1 MIILFGAHTWRSGHS
16 SFPASRIR
24 SETAPAIAAN
34 SPYGHHR
41 AATRQPPFLVKSPS
55 GEPRTASTR
64 KTAALPDR
72 TNCKSLR
79 PNGKGISSEGS
90 PTLATTR
97 PPRISGRRK
106 LVSLSKFAGTKLDS
120 TGPGHPPTIGGLVR
134 PALDARESAI
144 WPRHTNRCCGMQV
157 ASAVNRSDYLMDC
170 CRPLRTS
177 GQVGGAW
184 RLCLAQ

>member
-1 MIILFGAHTWRSGHS
+1 MIITFGASTWRSGHS

-24 SETAPAIAAN
+24 SETAPVIAAN
-34 SPYGHHR
+34 SRYGHHR

-72 TNCKSLR
+72 TNCRSLR
-79 PNGKGISSEGS
+79 PNGKDISSEGS

-97 PPRISGRRK
+97 PTRISGLRK
-106 LVSLSKFAGTKLDS
+106 LVPLSKFAVTKLDS
-120 TGPGHPPTIGGLVR
+120 TGPGHPPTTGGRVR

-144 WPRHTNRCCGMQV
+144 WPRHTNRRCGD
-157 ASAVNRSDYLMDC
+157 ASH
-170 CRPLRTS
+170 LR
-177 GQVGGAW
+177 GQSV
-184 RLCLAQ
+184 RLHDGL

>member
-1 MIILFGAHTWRSGHS
+1 MIITFGASTWRSGHS

-24 SETAPAIAAN
+24 SETAPVIAAN
-34 SPYGHHR
+34 SRYGHHR

-72 TNCKSLR
+72 TNCRSLR
-79 PNGKGISSEGS
+79 PNGKDISSEGS

-97 PPRISGRRK
+97 PTRISGRRK
-106 LVSLSKFAGTKLDS
+106 LVPLSKFAVTKLDS
-120 TGPGHPPTIGGLVR
+120 TGPGHPPTTGGRVR

-144 WPRHTNRCCGMQV
+144 WPRHTNRRCGD
-157 ASAVNRSDYLMDC
+157 ASHL
-170 CRPLRTS
+170 L
-177 GQVGGAW
+177 GQSV
-184 RLCLAQ
+184 RLHDGLWSSLCGHPAR